1 MDSKSQQKSD
11 RKLMSAWSRDL
22 ENAAGYLV
30 LRKKKVFRA
39 RDFFLTHPSSERGM
53 GLDKGD

>member
-1 MDSKSQQKSD
+1 
-11 RKLMSAWSRDL
+11 MSAWSRDL